1 LSNPAGVKRQ
11 LVGVF
16 ARDLVEP
23 MLTALKEL
31 GAVSAAVVHG
41 AGGLDEFSVV
51 RGGTNYYTSLDKFG
65 HVESAALPVDQI
77 ATLAYELDEI
87 RGGEAPVNAFELRA
101 LLGGSSANRAYR
113 AAVTLNASA
122 ALGVAGR
129 AGDWK
134 EGVDMAEESLR
145 GGAALKA
152 LDKLV
157 EISRTAP

>member
-1 LSNPAGVKRQ
+1 
-11 LVGVF
+11 
-16 ARDLVEP
+16 

-77 ATLAYELDEI
+77 ATLSYELDEI